1 MFSVPG
7 DESTKRPASGEAA
20 VGRSRLSNLPPR
32 RTKSARLNLERGI
45 VSGVTLRQLQY
56 LLAIAEEGN
65 LSKAARRLHVSVA
78 AVAEQ
83 TEKLETRLGQL
94 LVKGRQRT
102 TLTPLGERVLERARY
117 VLRGVGEIERLAD
130 EPETLRVGMIE
141 TVAPYLMPGLLA
153 RRPER
158 ILPVQA
164 QTTELLAMLEEER
177 LEAIVLAEETV
188 PRGRRGQLIG
198 EEELLLA
205 HPALEEEFA
214 DITTLTEIADHEVL
228 LLADGHCLRDQ
239 VVDVCAL
246 GRSSLGPLEAA
257 TLDILVAMVA
267 KGMGVT
273 LVPEIA
279 RPVFRLNDDVTLT
292 RIADAPRRRLVLL
305 TTGRAE
311 PKTAAI
317 LETLRELMS
326 ELTANKS

>member
-1 MFSVPG
+1 VNGETNLNKPTGG
-7 DESTKRPASGEAA
+7 DPTPPTR
-20 VGRSRLSNLPPR
+20 RNLTR
-32 RTKSARLNLERGI
+32 RTKQGGLNLDRGLT
-45 VSGVTLRQLQY
+45 SAVTLRQLQY

-78 AVAEQ
+78 AIAEQ

-94 LVKGRQRT
+94 LVKGRQKT

-117 VLRGVGEIERLAD
+117 VLRGVGEIERIAND
-130 EPETLRVGMIE
+130 PETLRIGMIE

-153 RRPER
+153 QRTER

-164 QTTELLAMLEEER
+164 QTSELLELLEEGR

-188 PRGRRGQLIG
+188 PRGKHGQLIG
-198 EEELLLA
+198 EEELLLV
-205 HPALEEEFA
+205 HPARENEFTGT
-214 DITTLTEIADHEVL
+214 TTLTEIADHEVL

-267 KGMGVT
+267 NGMGVT
-273 LVPEIA
+273 LIPEIA
-279 RPVFRLNDDVTLT
+279 RDTIGRNEDVTIA
-292 RIADAPRRRLVLL
+292 RIADAPKRRLVLL
-305 TTGRAE
+305 TNGRAE
-311 PKTAAI
+311 TKTAAI
-317 LETLRELMS
+317 LETLRDIMTG
-326 ELTANKS
+326 LTTKT